1 LKDIIKKCL
10 PTYEVVR
17 KIGSGVYGVVYH
29 VKDNL
34 KERAV
39 KVVPI
44 MVERSLSHRT
54 PGDLDSKISH
64 DFYAIQEYYDKIKGE
79 GVIEIYDF
87 HLVDKQVSKQEARAH
102 LVILMEFC
110 PYNLLDRVLDH
121 FPLPPEEAEKL
132 MLELAEIL
140 NRLSDRTSESF
151 IVKDLKPS
159 NLLINQHNRLII
171 GDLGGLERI
180 SSTSVSSSAQF
191 TPNWSAPELLTHSS
205 QAGISSLVF
214 SYGFVSYFIWAG
226 ALPYEQETFSERLRR
241 IKEHDLE
248 FTRPDLPFGI
258 QILISQCLNF
268 RPQDRPPDF
277 EAILGYLRG
286 SASFVET
293 GTGGANKIADPETPR
308 PAMTGIAEQIS
319 SAAPASGPES
329 RSKTGLERQSP
340 KEKPRVLPAA
350 SGPHQPGDNWEEPT
364 IGMVFTWVPTGVF
377 QMGCGTWDGEGNR
390 DEMPVHEVFID
401 GFWLAKYTV
410 TQEQWKK
417 VASGTLWQKVRG
429 KNPAWFKQSGLH
441 PVEQV
446 SWHDARDFIQKL
458 TAMNKGRYHFR
469 LPTEAEWEYACRSG
483 GRQEKYPG
491 NKPLDKIAW
500 YSANS
505 GMRTHPVGGLEPNDL
520 DLHDMAGN
528 IYEWCEDTYHEEAYR
543 RHGYKNPVHS
553 ADGPRRVI
561 RGGSWCNFASEL
573 RCSYRASVNADFK
586 GNYLGFRVVMTPVS
600 RKRKS

>member
-1 LKDIIKKCL
+1 MKDIIQKCL

-87 HLVDKQVSKQEARAH
+87 HLVDKQVSKQEARAY

-121 FPLPPEEAEKL
+121 YPLAPENAEKL
-132 MLELAEIL
+132 MTELAEV
-140 NRLSDRTSESF
+140 LSRISSRAKDAF

-159 NLLINQHNRLII
+159 NLLINQDNRLII
-171 GDLGGLERI
+171 GDLGGIQRI
-180 SSTSVSSSAQF
+180 SSNSQTSNAQF
-191 TPNWSAPELLTHSS
+191 TPNWSAPELITHSTP
-205 QAGISSLVF
+205 AGVASLVF
-214 SYGFVSYFIWAG
+214 SYGFVSYFIWSG
-226 ALPYEQETFSERLRR
+226 ALPYEQEDFTERLRR
-241 IKEHDLE
+241 IKNHELE
-248 FTRPDLPFGI
+248 FSRRDIPFRT

-268 RPQDRPPDF
+268 KPEDRPEDF
-277 EAILGYLRG
+277 ETILRYLKGQSTALSPSRDADAG
-286 SASFVET
+286 AARQAQEAGVEIILPRENQENKAAGGPAPQT
-293 GTGGANKIADPETPR
+293 GEPGARPR
-308 PAMTGIAEQIS
+308 TYGH
-319 SAAPASGPES
+319 
-329 RSKTGLERQSP
+329 
-340 KEKPRVLPAA
+340 
-350 SGPHQPGDNWEEPT
+350 HQPGDNWVEPSN
-364 IGMVFTWVPTGVF
+364 GMDFVWVPTGVF
-377 QMGCGTWDGEGNR
+377 QMGSGTWDGQGHKNEF
-390 DEMPVHEVFID
+390 PLHEVFID
-401 GFWLAKYTV
+401 GFWLGKYPV
-410 TQEQWKK
+410 TQGQWKK
-417 VASGTLWQKVRG
+417 LMSNMLWYKVRG
-429 KNPAWFKQSGLH
+429 KNPSWFKMGGNY

-446 SWHDARDFIQKL
+446 SWHDAQEFIQKL
-458 TAMNKGRYHFR
+458 NAINKGRYHFR

-483 GRQEKYPG
+483 GRAEKYPG
-491 NKPLDKIAW
+491 AKPLEKIAW

-505 GMRTHPVGGLEPNDL
+505 GMTTHPVGSLAPNGL
-520 DLHDMAGN
+520 DLYDMAGN
-528 IYEWCEDTYHEEAYR
+528 VYEWCADIYHEEAYR
-543 RHGYKNPVHS
+543 RHEYRNPVYT
-553 ADGPRRVI
+553 GEGTRRVI
-561 RGGSWCNFASEL
+561 RGGSWCNFPGEL

-600 RKRKS
+600 RKKEL

>member
-1 LKDIIKKCL
+1 MKDIIQKCL

-87 HLVDKQVSKQEARAH
+87 HLVDKQVSKQEARAY

-121 FPLPPEEAEKL
+121 FPLPPENAERL
-132 MLELAEIL
+132 MTDLAEV
-140 NRLSDRTSESF
+140 LSRISSRAKDAF

-159 NLLINQHNRLII
+159 NLLINQDNRLII
-171 GDLGGLERI
+171 GDLGGIQRI
-180 SSTSVSSSAQF
+180 SSNSQTSNAQF
-191 TPNWSAPELLTHSS
+191 TPNWSAPELITHSTS
-205 QAGISSLVF
+205 AGVASLVF
-214 SYGFVSYFIWAG
+214 SYGFVSYFIWSG
-226 ALPYEQETFSERLRR
+226 ALPYEQEDFTERLRR
-241 IKEHDLE
+241 IKKHELE
-248 FTRPDLPFGI
+248 FSRTDIPFRT

-268 RPQDRPPDF
+268 KPEDRPEDF
-277 EAILGYLRG
+277 ETILRYLRG
-286 SASFVET
+286 QSTALSPEK
-293 GTGGANKIADPETPR
+293 GAEAGNVPR
-308 PAMTGIAEQIS
+308 EPGAGDNIILSGENREVKAAAGPA
-319 SAAPASGPES
+319 
-329 RSKTGLERQSP
+329 
-340 KEKPRVLPAA
+340 PRARA
-350 SGPHQPGDNWEEPT
+350 QTYGHHQPGDNWVEPSN
-364 IGMVFTWVPTGVF
+364 GMDFVWVPTGVF
-377 QMGCGTWDGEGNR
+377 QMGSGTWDGQGHKNEF
-390 DEMPVHEVFID
+390 PLHEVFID
-401 GFWLAKYTV
+401 GFWLGKYPV
-410 TQEQWKK
+410 TQDQWKK
-417 VASGTLWQKVRG
+417 LMSNMLWYKVRG
-429 KNPAWFKQSGLH
+429 KNPSWFKMGGNY

-446 SWHDARDFIQKL
+446 SWHDAQEFIQKL
-458 TAMNKGRYHFR
+458 IAINKGRYHFR

-483 GRQEKYPG
+483 GRAEKYPG
-491 NKPLDKIAW
+491 AKPLEKIAW

-505 GMRTHPVGGLEPNDL
+505 GMTTHPVGSLAPNGL
-520 DLHDMAGN
+520 DLYDMAGN
-528 IYEWCEDTYHEEAYR
+528 VYEWCADIYHEEAYR
-543 RHGYKNPVHS
+543 HHEYRNPVYT
-553 ADGPRRVI
+553 GEGTRRVI
-561 RGGSWCNFASEL
+561 RGGSWCNFPSEL

-600 RKRKS
+600 RKKEL